1 MKQYSN
7 SPRKPMM
14 YGGDSRMK
22 RMSGSPPA
30 GEAPVARQK
39 MTEKK
44 EMEIRAGGKELTDAQ
59 VQAQVREEMMR
70 KKVPELQAIAG
81 DKGESAMRREMAK
94 SALREKGDKGAMP
107 QGDQQ
112 PAGMMYGGKSMKK
125 KK

>member
-7 SPRKPMM
+7 STRKPMM

-30 GEAPVARQK
+30 GEAPVARRQK

-81 DKGESAMRREMAK
+81 DKGESAMRRQMAK

-107 QGDQQ
+107 QSVDQ
-112 PAGMMYGGKSMKK
+112 
-125 KK
+125 